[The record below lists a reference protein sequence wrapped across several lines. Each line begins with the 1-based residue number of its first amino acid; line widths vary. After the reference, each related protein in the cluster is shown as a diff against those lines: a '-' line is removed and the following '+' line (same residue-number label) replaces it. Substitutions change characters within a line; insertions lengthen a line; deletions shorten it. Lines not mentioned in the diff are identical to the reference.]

1 MRGNVQGQELHVSVT
16 PIEGVFD
23 PSGVLLSV
31 IVAFAASYV
40 AFSMVRRLL
49 VAEGISRWYWYL
61 GAAVALGG
69 GAWTM
74 HFIGMIALQL
84 PFPVQYHK
92 GLTLLSLFIAI
103 AGSFIAL
110 LVIVNYERAWQ
121 RFALGSLIWTSV
133 VTAMHFVGMATMV
146 MPARMDY
153 DIGIILLSVVI
164 SFGAAGLALSL
175 LYKEATLDVKTSSW
189 RFISAVTMGLSII
202 GIHYLAMFGT
212 RFVPVETSR
221 SVFLNSFESDQ
232 LLWPLAIGVLF
243 ILYLLMG
250 MSLRGNGQAL
260 KGSIG
265 TRLRVIVV
273 VLVTV
278 TGMCVGLLSVIEIDS
293 ILVRNKNEHLKFELE
308 GEGKEFARLIRRLED
323 DVRFLSRVPGI
334 AVLMKGLAAKNSAIG
349 DVPPEVVKR
358 RISSLFRDFLISKPE
373 YMQIRLIG
381 ADGGGRQLI
390 RAERQGEDIVEINE
404 QLLQP
409 MASEHYFTETLK
421 LLPGVTYLSDIDF
434 NREDGVVTDPRVMV
448 IRIAAPIYFD
458 RDNSPAGI
466 VVIYVNLSQVFSM
479 MTRSEQP
486 GDRNLV
492 TDQAGRLLAY
502 RDSTLQRYGADALF
516 TQVRYPFLRELFNKT
531 PSGGSFAA
539 KVSDGGEQLYV
550 HLHKV
555 GVSERYPDRELV
567 MVEILPAAYIDQ
579 QLRPILNKTFIATLL
594 LILLSIPV
602 AIWLVRQIVN
612 PLNISM
618 RSIAQFAAG
627 DMRVNFPTSDL
638 HEISL
643 LSEAFTQMR
652 EQVNSRELALS
663 EAEAR
668 IRSVVEHVA
677 DGIVTIDGEGIIRSL
692 NGAAERMFGY
702 DDQAIVGNNVSILM
716 PEPYRTEHDGY
727 IDRFNKGLGGNA
739 IGFPREFQAQH
750 QDGHL
755 FPIEVTISV
764 VQQGKEQIFIG
775 LIRDLTERQHARQQE
790 RLAAKVM
797 ETSLESIAI
806 TDAKNRIQY
815 VNPAFCE
822 ITGYSFAE
830 SLGKNPS
837 FLSSGRH
844 DGAFYKAMWEGIN
857 NEGSW
862 QGEIWDRRKDG
873 TLYLKWLSITAIE
886 NSAGEVT
893 HYVGIASDITE
904 RKQTEERL
912 KDLAHHDQLTGLPN
926 RQLFNDRLEHAVIQA
941 ARSRERIALL
951 FIDLDRFKGIND
963 TYGHDVGDKLLIEVA
978 NRIHGKVR
986 EGDTVARLGGDEFTV
1001 ILPDIKEVSNAVHIA
1016 YEIIELIDLPV
1027 IAEGHDCSVGASIG
1041 IAFYPEDGTTT
1052 SALVRHADIAMYRA
1066 KSHSGSACSLFD
1078 KEMEETAA
1086 RRLSIEMR
1094 LRTAIEN
1101 GQFFLNY
1108 QPLIDIES
1116 GLPVSFEALIRWQVP
1131 GMGVVSPTEFIPLS
1145 EETGQIVEIGAWV
1158 LEAVCRQLA
1167 DWRSLG
1173 LKLLP
1178 VAVNVS
1184 TRQLLERD
1192 FVSQIKKLLEHYQL
1206 DAQCIELELTET
1218 TLMKYPKESQQVL
1231 EECHR
1236 LGLSI
1241 AIDDFGT
1248 GYSSLEYL
1256 KQLPVN
1262 KLKIDR
1268 TFIKDLEASTRT
1280 QAIVGSVVHL
1290 AQGLEM
1296 QVVAEG
1302 VETPGQLK
1310 LLREFDCGYLQGYLF
1325 SRPVSAEV
1333 AAEVLSESKV
1343 YC

>member
-1 MRGNVQGQELHVSVT
+1 VQGQELPVLVT
-16 PIEGVFD
+16 PIEGVYD

-31 IVAFAASYV
+31 IVAFAASFV
-40 AFSMVRRLL
+40 AFSMLRRLL
-49 VAEGISRWYWYL
+49 VEEGITRWYWYL
-61 GAAVALGG
+61 GTAVALGG
-69 GAWTM
+69 GVWTM
-74 HFIGMIALQL
+74 HFISMIALQL

-103 AGSFIAL
+103 AGSLMAL

-121 RFALGSLIWTSV
+121 RFVLGSLLLASAIT
-133 VTAMHFVGMATMV
+133 TMHFVSMAAMV
-146 MPARMDY
+146 MPAQVRY
-153 DIGIILLSVVI
+153 DMGIILLSVLS
-164 SFGAAGLALSL
+164 SFGAAGIALSL
-175 LYKEATLDVKTSSW
+175 FYKEAILNVGVSFR
-189 RFISAVTMGLSII
+189 RFISTVAMGLSMISMY
-202 GIHYLAMFGT
+202 YLVMFGT
-212 RFVPVETSR
+212 QFVPVETGGSI
-221 SVFLNSFESDQ
+221 FLNSFGSDH
-232 LLWPLAIGVLF
+232 LLWPLAVGVLL

-250 MSLRGNGQAL
+250 MSLRGNGKAL
-260 KGSIG
+260 KRSIG

-273 VLVTV
+273 VLVTA
-278 TGMCVGLLSVIEIDS
+278 TGLCVGLLSIVEIDS
-293 ILVRNKNEHLKFELE
+293 ILVRNKNEHLKLELE
-308 GEGKEFARLIRRLED
+308 SEGKHFIQLIRRLEE

-334 AVLMKGLAAKNSAIG
+334 AVLLTGLAAKNPGTG
-349 DVPPEVVKR
+349 DAPPEVMKR
-358 RISSLFRDFLISKPE
+358 RISSLFHDFLISKPD
-373 YMQIRLIG
+373 YMQIRLMG
-381 ADGGGRQLI
+381 AADGGHQLI
-390 RAERQGEDIVEINE
+390 RTERQGEDVVEINKMT
-404 QLLQP
+404 LQP
-409 MASEHYFTETLK
+409 EANEPYFSETLK
-421 LLPGVTYLSDIDF
+421 LMPGVTYLSDIDF
-434 NREDGVVTDPRVMV
+434 HRENGVVIEPRVMV
-448 IRIAAPIYFD
+448 IRIAAPIYLA
-458 RDNSPAGI
+458 RERTPAGL

-479 MTRSEQP
+479 MTLSEQS
-486 GDRNLV
+486 GDRDLV

-502 RDSTLQRYGADALF
+502 RDSTLQQGRTEALF
-516 TQVRYPFLRELFNKT
+516 IQVRYPFLRELFSKT

-539 KVSDGGEQLYV
+539 KVTDGGEQLYV

-555 GVSERYPDRELV
+555 GVSERYPGRELV
-567 MVEILPAAYIDQ
+567 LVEILPAAYIDQ

-612 PLNISM
+612 PLNKSM
-618 RSIAQFAAG
+618 RSMEQFAAG

-652 EQVNSRELALS
+652 EQVNSRELALA

-668 IRSVVEHVA
+668 TRSVVEHVA
-677 DGIVTIDGEGIIRSL
+677 DGIVTIDEHGIIRSL
-692 NGAAERMFGY
+692 NSAAERMFGY
-702 DDQAIVGNNVSILM
+702 DDQAIVGKNVSILM
-716 PEPYRTEHDGY
+716 PEPHRSKHDGY
-727 IDRFNKGLGGNA
+727 IERFNKGQGGSVVG
-739 IGFPREFQAQH
+739 IPREFQAQH
-750 QDGHL
+750 QDGHH

-775 LIRDLTERQHARQQE
+775 LIRDLTERQHALQQE
-790 RLAAKVM
+790 RLASKVM

-822 ITGYSFAE
+822 ITGYSLNE
-830 SLGKNPS
+830 VLGKNPNM
-837 FLSSGRH
+837 LASGRH
-844 DGAFYKAMWEGIN
+844 DGPFYQAMWESIN
-857 NEGSW
+857 KGGSW

-886 NSAGEVT
+886 NSAGETT

-941 ARSRERIALL
+941 ARKGSRIALL
-951 FIDLDRFKGIND
+951 FIDLDRFKSVND
-963 TYGHDVGDKLLIEVA
+963 THGHDVGDKLLVEVA

-986 EGDTVARLGGDEFTV
+986 EGDTVARLGGDEFTL
-1001 ILPDIKEVSNAVHIA
+1001 ILPDINEVANAVHIA
-1016 YEIIELIDLPV
+1016 HELMKSIDQPV
-1027 IAEGHDCSVGASIG
+1027 IIEGHDCSVGASIG
-1041 IAFYPEDGTTT
+1041 IAFYPEDGTST
-1052 SALVRHADIAMYRA
+1052 SVLLRHADIAMYRA
-1066 KSHSGSACSLFD
+1066 KSHNGSAYSLFD
-1078 KEMEETAA
+1078 KEMEEKAA
-1086 RRLSIEMR
+1086 RRLSIETR
-1094 LRTAIEN
+1094 LRTAIES

-1108 QPLIDIES
+1108 QPLIDTKS
-1116 GLPVSFEALIRWQVP
+1116 GFPISFEALIRWQVP
-1131 GMGVVSPTEFIPLS
+1131 GMGVVSPAEFIPLS

-1192 FVSQIKKLLEHYQL
+1192 FVSHIKKLLERYQL
-1206 DAQCIELELTET
+1206 DAQCLELELTET

-1236 LGLSI
+1236 LGLTI

-1268 TFIKDLEASTRT
+1268 TFIKDLEVSSRTR
-1280 QAIVGSVVHL
+1280 AIVDSVVHL
-1290 AQGLEM
+1290 AQGLKM

-1302 VETPGQLK
+1302 VETPGQLN
-1310 LLREFDCGYLQGYLF
+1310 LLREFNCSYLQGYLF
-1325 SRPVSAEV
+1325 SKPVSAEV
-1333 AAEVLSESKV
+1333 AAEVLSDSKV